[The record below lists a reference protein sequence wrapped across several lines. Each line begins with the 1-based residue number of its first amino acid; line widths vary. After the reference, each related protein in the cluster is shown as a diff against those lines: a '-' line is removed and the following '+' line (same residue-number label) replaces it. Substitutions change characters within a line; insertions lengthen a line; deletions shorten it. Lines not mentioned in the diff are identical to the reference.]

1 MRVHIGVNKPEQLS
15 HRLTMLDLSYMIQ
28 DMTTFRK
35 NRFNG
40 DVAALSSEEAKIHDR
55 IFANELKATQED
67 DKLGYGASKLWEQV
81 RADLD
86 WFRKNNAKA
95 YMILLD

>member
-1 MRVHIGVNKPEQLS
+1 MV
-15 HRLTMLDLSYMIQ
+15 DLSYIIQ

-40 DVAALSSEEAKIHDR
+40 DVAALSSEEAEIHDR
-55 IFANELKATQED
+55 IFINELKATEED
-67 DKLGYGASKLWEQV
+67 DKFGYGTSKLWDKV
-81 RADLD
+81 RADLN

>member
-1 MRVHIGVNKPEQLS
+1 MR
-15 HRLTMLDLSYMIQ
+15 IQ

-40 DVAALSSEEAKIHDR
+40 DVAALSDKEAKIHDR
-55 IFANELKATQED
+55 IFANELKATQRD
-67 DKLGYGASKLWEQV
+67 DNLGGVPGTSKLWNKV
-81 RADLD
+81 RKDID
-86 WFRKNNAKA
+86 WFRKNNPRA